1 MTRLIFG
8 LFNGEGGGSSG
19 RGGAVLHAP
28 GEAEEESEKGG
39 CFTVPRE
46 DLASRTVCQG
56 AQL

>member
-1 MTRLIFG
+1 MPKSPSALTTMWGGAIL
-8 LFNGEGGGSSG
+8 EGR
-19 RGGAVLHAP
+19 RGGA